1 MVTPSLHATRSD
13 CLPDPPLGDIMRI
26 EARWQPLI
34 VTGVNTISECTV
46 APQKSRSVMASRRNR
61 VSPRIISS
69 YGAALASALLVGIF
83 TVLNKWLLVEHV
95 PALTAGS
102 YTYLAAG
109 LALLPWALRA
119 KGWKIK
125 RPWATFG
132 WLMAGSVVGPS
143 LYFVGLKLTSGVQGV
158 LLINTEAVFTAVL
171 AFVFFREALT
181 RRTLWGSLT
190 ILGGAVWL
198 SWSGSLLSAHTLGN
212 LLIALG
218 YLGWATENNLG
229 RVLGEEIPAVTLVCV
244 KALVA
249 GVAMGTLA
257 LVFHES
263 LGISWHVVPGIIAS
277 GAFSLGLSLALFYIA
292 MQHIG
297 AGRTGLLSSTATLW
311 GGVAAVILLGDTVTV
326 RVVGA
331 GTLMLFGIV
340 GLSLE
345 SA

>member
-1 MVTPSLHATRSD
+1 M
-13 CLPDPPLGDIMRI
+13 
-26 EARWQPLI
+26 
-34 VTGVNTISECTV
+34 
-46 APQKSRSVMASRRNR
+46 
-61 VSPRIISS
+61 SPRIIAG
-69 YGAALASALLVGIF
+69 YGAALASALLVGLF
-83 TVLNKWLLVEHV
+83 TVLNKWLMVEHM

-109 LALLPWALRA
+109 LALLPWALRTR
-119 KGWKIK
+119 GWQVK
-125 RPWATFG
+125 RPWATVG
-132 WLMAGSVVGPS
+132 WLLAGSVIGPS
-143 LYFVGLKLTSGVQGV
+143 LYFLGLKLTSGVQGV

-171 AFVFFREALT
+171 AFIFFQEKLT
-181 RRTLWGSLT
+181 GRTLGGSVA

-229 RVLGEEIPAVTLVCV
+229 RVLGEDIPAVTLVCV

-249 GVAMGTLA
+249 GVAMGILA
-257 LVFHES
+257 LVFHEP
-263 LGISWHVVPGIIAS
+263 LGITWHVVPGIIAS

-297 AGRTGLLSSTATLW
+297 AGRAGLLSSTATLW
-311 GGVAAVILLGDTVTV
+311 GGLAAVLLLGETVTV

-331 GTLMLFGIV
+331 GLLMLLGIIAFSV
-340 GLSLE
+340 E
-345 SA
+345 SG

>member
-1 MVTPSLHATRSD
+1 MRRKTLMQSTNFKGVAMGSMTGQYLTAPRRMGVRS
-13 CLPDPPLGDIMRI
+13 
-26 EARWQPLI
+26 
-34 VTGVNTISECTV
+34 
-46 APQKSRSVMASRRNR
+46 
-61 VSPRIISS
+61 RIIAG
-69 YGAALASALLVGIF
+69 YGAALASALLVGLF
-83 TVLNKWLLVEHV
+83 TVLNKWLMIEHM

-119 KGWKIK
+119 KGWQLR
-125 RPWATFG
+125 RPWATAG
-132 WLMAGSVVGPS
+132 WLMAGSVIGPS
-143 LYFVGLKLTSGVQGV
+143 LYFLGLKLTSGVQGV

-171 AFVFFREALT
+171 AVVFFRETLT
-181 RRTLWGSLT
+181 RRTLGGSMA

-212 LLIALG
+212 LLIAIG

-229 RVLGEEIPAVTLVCV
+229 RLLGEDIPAVTLVCV

-249 GVAMGTLA
+249 GVAMGILA
-257 LVFHES
+257 LVFHEP
-263 LGISWHVVPGIIAS
+263 LGISWYVVPGIIAS

-311 GGVAAVILLGDTVTV
+311 GGLAAVLLLGEMVTV

-331 GTLMLFGIV
+331 GLLMLLGIIAF
-340 GLSLE
+340 SLE
-345 SA
+345 SG

>member
-1 MVTPSLHATRSD
+1 MRSD
-13 CLPDPPLGDIMRI
+13 AC
-26 EARWQPLI
+26 
-34 VTGVNTISECTV
+34 S
-46 APQKSRSVMASRRNR
+46 SRQSRFTTPSRRNR
-61 VSPRIISS
+61 VSPRTISG
-69 YGAALASALLVGIF
+69 YGAALVSALLVGLF
-83 TVLNKWLLVEHV
+83 TVLNKWLLMEHL

-119 KGWKIK
+119 KGWQVK
-125 RPWATFG
+125 RPWATVG
-132 WLMAGSVVGPS
+132 WLMAGSIIGPS
-143 LYFVGLKLTSGVQGV
+143 LYFVGLQLTSGVQGV

-181 RRTLWGSLT
+181 RKTLWSSLA

-198 SWSGSLLSAHTLGN
+198 SWSGSVLSAHTLGN

-229 RVLGEEIPAVTLVCV
+229 RVLGEDIPAVTLVCV

-249 GVAMGTLA
+249 GVAMGILA
-257 LVFHES
+257 LVFHEP

-311 GGVAAVILLGDTVTV
+311 GGVAAVLLLGETVTI

-331 GTLMLFGIV
+331 GVLMLLGIV
-340 GLSLE
+340 GFSLE
-345 SA
+345 GA